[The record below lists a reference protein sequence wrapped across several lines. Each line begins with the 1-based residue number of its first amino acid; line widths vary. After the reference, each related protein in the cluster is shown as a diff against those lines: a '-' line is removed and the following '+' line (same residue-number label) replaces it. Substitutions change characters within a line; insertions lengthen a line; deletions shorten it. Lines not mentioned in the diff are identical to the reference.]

1 MDSQNVAGR
10 LTRMAADRPEA
21 LAVVEPLGYGRDG
34 HRRYRHVTFRGLD
47 QDSDRIARGLQ
58 AMGVAP
64 GTRLALLVR
73 PGIDFFGLVFGLLK
87 VGAVAIFVDPGMGL
101 RGLLRALAQA
111 RPEGFIA
118 GGLVHAVR
126 LGLRRRFPQ
135 SRFHV
140 TLGRRWFWGGLTL
153 DQLRGGPWTTPWH
166 ATTAA
171 DDPAA
176 IIFTSGSTGPAKGV
190 LYRHENFAAQVDELR
205 DFYGVRPG
213 EIDLAGFPLF
223 GLMNCAMGVTTV
235 VPDMDPSR
243 PARVDPAKIVE
254 AIRDWQV
261 TQAFGSPALWNRV
274 GRYCA
279 ERGIQL
285 PTVRRVLSAGAPV
298 PPHVLWRMQQCIHP
312 QGDVHTPYGA
322 TEALPVASI
331 SAREVLDE
339 TAARTRQGA
348 GVCVGRPFPG
358 VAWKVIRVVEGPIR
372 SAAQFEELPSGDP
385 MAPIGELI
393 VRSPAVT
400 REYVCGAAANEMAKI
415 PDPGGA
421 WHRMGDVGYI
431 DGRGQFWFCGRLAH
445 RVLTPQGPMY
455 PVRCEAV
462 FNEHPQVFR
471 SALVGVGAAGRQRP
485 VLVIE
490 PVEGRMPRGG
500 QAAARFLAE
509 IRELGQRNPLTAAIQ
524 DFLFHP
530 AFPVDVRHN
539 VKISREKLAVWAAA
553 RLAASR

>member
-1 MDSQNVAGR
+1 
-10 LTRMAADRPEA
+10 
-21 LAVVEPLGYGRDG
+21 
-34 HRRYRHVTFRGLD
+34 
-47 QDSDRIARGLQ
+47 
-58 AMGVAP
+58 
-64 GTRLALLVR
+64 
-73 PGIDFFGLVFGLLK
+73 
-87 VGAVAIFVDPGMGL
+87 
-101 RGLLRALAQA
+101 
-111 RPEGFIA
+111 
-118 GGLVHAVR
+118 
-126 LGLRRRFPQ
+126 
-135 SRFHV
+135 
-140 TLGRRWFWGGLTL
+140 
-153 DQLRGGPWTTPWH
+153 
-166 ATTAA
+166 
-171 DDPAA
+171 
-176 IIFTSGSTGPAKGV
+176 
-190 LYRHENFAAQVDELR
+190 
-205 DFYGVRPG
+205 
-213 EIDLAGFPLF
+213 
-223 GLMNCAMGVTTV
+223 
-235 VPDMDPSR
+235 
-243 PARVDPAKIVE
+243 
-254 AIRDWQV
+254 
-261 TQAFGSPALWNRV
+261 
-274 GRYCA
+274 
-279 ERGIQL
+279 
-285 PTVRRVLSAGAPV
+285 
-298 PPHVLWRMQQCIHP
+298 MQQCIHP